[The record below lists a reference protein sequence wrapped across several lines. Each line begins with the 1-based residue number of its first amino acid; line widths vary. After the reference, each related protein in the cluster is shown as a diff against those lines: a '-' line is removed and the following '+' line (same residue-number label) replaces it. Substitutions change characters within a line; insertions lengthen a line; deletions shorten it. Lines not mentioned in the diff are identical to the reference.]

1 MCEGGAGTG
10 CTMVLVLGVTGRSR
24 VGNLRAK
31 GALLQVHSSAG
42 TGLVVQLFMVFCFLV
57 FFFFSCKRKG
67 EKDEFLI
74 CKLISLISS
83 N

>member
-1 MCEGGAGTG
+1 
-10 CTMVLVLGVTGRSR
+10 MVLVLGVTGRSR

-57 FFFFSCKRKG
+57 FFFF
-67 EKDEFLI
+67 L
-74 CKLISLISS
+74 L
-83 N
+83 

>member
-42 TGLVVQLFMVFCFLV
+42 TGLVVQLFMVFCFFV
-57 FFFFSCKRKG
+57 FFFFSLVK
-67 EKDEFLI
+67 EKEKKTSF
-74 CKLISLISS
+74 SFAS
-83 N
+83 

>member
-57 FFFFSCKRKG
+57 FFFFSLVK
-67 EKDEFLI
+67 EKEKKTSF
-74 CKLISLISS
+74 SFAS
-83 N
+83 

>member
-57 FFFFSCKRKG
+57 FFFSLVKEKEKKTSFS
-67 EKDEFLI
+67 FA
-74 CKLISLISS
+74 S
-83 N
+83 

>member
-1 MCEGGAGTG
+1 M
-10 CTMVLVLGVTGRSR
+10 LGVTGRNR
-24 VGNLRAK
+24 VGILQAN
-31 GALLQVHSSAG
+31 GALQQEQSSLRV
-42 TGLVVQLFMVFCFLV
+42 GLVVQLLI
-57 FFFFSCKRKG
+57 FFFSCKRKG